1 MAQSSASVAPSHP
14 AGAPASAEERIEPR
28 RLVAFL
34 SMVFGMFMAILDIQ
48 IVSASLT
55 EIQAGL
61 SASANEITWVQTA
74 YLISEVVMIPLSGY
88 LSRAIG
94 TRALFAISAGGFTA
108 ASLMCG
114 LSSSINEMIFWRAL
128 QGFIGGGMIPTVF
141 ATAYIIFPRSKLG
154 LVSPLIG
161 LVATLA
167 PTIGPTVGGYLTD
180 ALSWHWLF
188 FINVVP
194 GLAVTI
200 AALALIDFDQP
211 DWSLF
216 RNFDWVGL
224 LSMAGFLGALEYV
237 LEEGPR
243 NDWFGDDTVLLM
255 AWVSGLS
262 AILFFARVLM
272 ARQPI
277 VDLRAF
283 SDRNFGLGSLFSF
296 VVGIGLYGLTYLY
309 PIYLGQIRGYNA
321 LMIGETL
328 FVSGLAMFVTAPIAG
343 RLMNKVDPRL
353 MMIAGFISFAVGTY
367 WMTYVTKDWDFWEL
381 FWPQVF
387 RGVGLMISMI
397 PVNNIALGTLPPER
411 VKNASGLFNL
421 TRNLGGAVG
430 LAALTTLLNDRT
442 DLHLARLHE
451 SITSARP
458 AALEML
464 NNLTQ
469 RFSSYGS
476 DAQQMA
482 LKQLNAIVHQQ
493 GVVMAFADVFLMLTV
508 LFVALAALA
517 LVIKRP
523 PAMAAAASGH

>member
-1 MAQSSASVAPSHP
+1 MASATTATSPP
-14 AGAPASAEERIEPR
+14 LLPAPAAAEDRIDRR
-28 RLVAFL
+28 RLIAFIA
-34 SMVFGMFMAILDIQ
+34 MVFGMFMAILDIQ

-61 SASANEITWVQTA
+61 AASANEITWVQTA
-74 YLISEVVMIPLSGY
+74 YLVAEVVMIPLSGY
-88 LSRAIG
+88 LSRALG
-94 TRALFAISAGGFTA
+94 TRILFAVSAGGFTL

-114 LSSSINEMIFWRAL
+114 LSTSINEMIVWRVV

-141 ATAYIIFPRSKLG
+141 ATAFIIFPRSKLG
-154 LVSPLIG
+154 IISPVIG

-194 GLAVTI
+194 GIAVTA
-200 AALALIDFDQP
+200 AALLLIDFDEP

-243 NDWFGDDTVLLM
+243 NDWFGDDTVLAM

-262 AILFFARVLM
+262 ALLFFYRVLS
-272 ARQPI
+272 ASQPI
-277 VDLRAF
+277 VDIRAF

-296 VVGIGLYGLTYLY
+296 VLGIGLYGLTYLY
-309 PIYLGQIRGYNA
+309 PVYLGRVRGYDA
-321 LMIGETL
+321 LMIGETM
-328 FVSGLAMFVTAPIAG
+328 FVSGLVMFMTAPIAG
-343 RLMNKVDPRL
+343 RLMTKVDPRVML
-353 MMIAGFISFAVGTY
+353 IVGFLSFAYGTW
-367 WMTYVTKDWDFWEL
+367 WMTYLTRDWDFWEL

-387 RGVGLMISMI
+387 RGFGLMMAMI
-397 PVNNIALGTLPPER
+397 PINNISLGTLPPER

-430 LAALTTLLNDRT
+430 LAALTTLLNNRT
-442 DLHLARLHE
+442 DLHTARLHE
-451 SITSARP
+451 AITWSRPSAM
-458 AALEML
+458 EML
-464 NNLTQ
+464 NNMAA

-476 DAQQMA
+476 DAQAMA
-482 LKQLNAIVHQQ
+482 LKQLYQITHRQ
-493 GVVMAFADVFLMLTV
+493 GVVMAFGDVFLALTV
-508 LFVALAALA
+508 LFVALAFLA
-517 LVIKRP
+517 LIMKRP
-523 PAMAAAASGH
+523 AMSAAGGGGH